1 MSELTRDFAASVF
14 IVNGGKVLLVH
25 HKKLGMWLPV
35 GGHVEE
41 NELPTQC
48 AVREAMEEAGI
59 DIELIGKEENFERVM
74 TMAHP
79 KIMQLEDVEPGH
91 QHIDLIYFAKLKDKS
106 QKIKNN
112 DPGINDVKWFSKE
125 ELGIVP
131 ELVKIQAIKAMGE
144 VE

>member
-14 IVNGGKVLLVH
+14 IVKDGKVLLVH

-91 QHIDLIYFAKLKDKS
+91 QHIDLIYFAKMKDEN
-106 QKIKNN
+106 QEIKN
-112 DPGINDVKWFSKE
+112 DDAGINEVKWFSRE
-125 ELGIVP
+125 ELNEVP
-131 ELVKIQAIKAMGE
+131 ELVKIQAIKAIGE
-144 VE
+144 LK